1 MGASMKPSGA
11 GHGARTN
18 YRAAPR
24 PYFSVVGQAGSAE
37 LVKLAQAVRPATR
50 KRSLT
55 EVLGAELREFYAG
68 VLAEPLPDAWATS
81 LDKIVARHR
90 DPLTHA

>member
-1 MGASMKPSGA
+1 MGATMTSLRA
-11 GHGARTN
+11 DHGAQMN

-24 PYFSVVGQAGSAE
+24 PHFWVVGQAGSAE

-55 EVLGAELREFYAG
+55 ELLGVELRQLYAG
-68 VLAEPLPDAWATS
+68 VLTEPLPDAWATS
-81 LDKIVARHR
+81 LDKIAPPGAS
-90 DPLTHA
+90 DA

>member
-1 MGASMKPSGA
+1 MGAIMKPLGA
-11 GHGARTN
+11 GHGAQMN

-55 EVLGAELREFYAG
+55 EVLGVELRQFYAG
-68 VLAEPLPDAWATS
+68 VLSEPLPDAWATS
-81 LDKIVARHR
+81 LDKIVGGYR
-90 DPLTHA
+90 DPPE

>member
-1 MGASMKPSGA
+1 MGATMTSLRA
-11 GHGARTN
+11 DHGAQMN

-24 PYFSVVGQAGSAE
+24 PYFWVMGQAGSAE

-55 EVLGAELREFYAG
+55 ELLGVELRQLYAG
-68 VLAEPLPDAWATS
+68 VLTEPLPDSWATS
-81 LDKIVARHR
+81 LDKIAPSERGTR
-90 DPLTHA
+90 KK